1 MFGVIGFVARRRLKA
16 CKQRLEN
23 LFFGWIRFA
32 SGNPADG
39 DVSAGDAIQRA
50 FRIARQVTCDEKKHA
65 KHYRDYA
72 HCPDSHSDYKRSGK
86 RQVPARFWLA
96 EPRRILSF
104 EPMEFSPQQDAAL
117 KAVSRWLRDGRPQVF
132 RLFGYAGTGKTTLAR
147 HFAEH
152 VDGSVQF
159 AAFTGKAAQVL
170 RSKGAVNARTIHSLI
185 YRPRGEEA
193 VSDESTGRTT
203 MSPTFSLN
211 RQSPVAKA
219 ALIVIDE
226 CSMVDEALGRDLM
239 SFGTPIL
246 VLGDPGQLPPI
257 SGGGFFTDHEPDIL
271 LTEIHRQARDN
282 PIIRLALDVREG
294 REFMQGN
301 YGTAQVIGKADVTQ
315 DLVLAADQVLVGANR
330 TRRLYNRRI
339 RALKGYEGE
348 TPVVGD
354 KLVCL
359 RNDPAKGL
367 LNGSLWKVMTSSR
380 ETVKPGINL
389 LVSPEEDDPDRG
401 VSKIKLLKAAFEEP
415 ESDIPWSTKKRYDDF
430 DFGYALTVH
439 KAQGSQWDNVVLFDE
454 SYAFKDTRQRWLYT
468 AITRAAERLTVV
480 R

>member
-1 MFGVIGFVARRRLKA
+1 M
-16 CKQRLEN
+16 Q
-23 LFFGWIRFA
+23 
-32 SGNPADG
+32 
-39 DVSAGDAIQRA
+39 
-50 FRIARQVTCDEKKHA
+50 
-65 KHYRDYA
+65 
-72 HCPDSHSDYKRSGK
+72 
-86 RQVPARFWLA
+86 
-96 EPRRILSF
+96 
-104 EPMEFSPQQDAAL
+104 FSPQQDAAL
-117 KAVSRWLRDGRPQVF
+117 KAVSAWLKSGKPQIF

-152 VDGSVQF
+152 AGGDVQF

-170 RSKGAVNARTIHSLI
+170 RSRGASNARTIHSLI
-185 YRPRGEEA
+185 YRPRGEET
-193 VSDESTGRTT
+193 VSDEATGKT
-203 MSPTFSLN
+203 SIAPTFSLN

-219 ALIVIDE
+219 KLVIIDE

-294 REFMQGN
+294 REFMYGD
-301 YGTAQVIGKADVTQ
+301 YGTAQVIAKTDVTQ
-315 DLVLAADQVLVGANR
+315 DLVLGADQVLVGTNK
-330 TRRLYNRRI
+330 TRRRYNQRLRE
-339 RALKGYEGE
+339 LKGFTAEF
-348 TPVVGD
+348 PQAGD

-367 LNGSLWKVMTSSR
+367 LNGSLWKVMTSSK
-380 ETVKPGINL
+380 ETSKPGINL
-389 LVSPEEDDPDRG
+389 LVSPEDEEPGRG
-401 VSKIKLLKAAFEEP
+401 IAKIKLLKAQFEDP
-415 ESDIPWSTKKRYDDF
+415 DADIPWATKKRYDDF
-430 DFGYALTVH
+430 DYGYALTTH
-439 KAQGSQWDNVVLFDE
+439 KAQGSQWPSVVLFDE
-454 SYAFKDTRQRWLYT
+454 SWAFKETRQRWLYT

>member
-1 MFGVIGFVARRRLKA
+1 M
-16 CKQRLEN
+16 Q
-23 LFFGWIRFA
+23 
-32 SGNPADG
+32 
-39 DVSAGDAIQRA
+39 
-50 FRIARQVTCDEKKHA
+50 
-65 KHYRDYA
+65 
-72 HCPDSHSDYKRSGK
+72 
-86 RQVPARFWLA
+86 
-96 EPRRILSF
+96 
-104 EPMEFSPQQDAAL
+104 FSPQQDDAL
-117 KAVSRWLRDGRPQVF
+117 KAVSRWLKAGQPQIF

-152 VDGSVQF
+152 VDGGVQF

-170 RSKGAVNARTIHSLI
+170 RSKGATNARTIHSLI

-193 VSDESTGRTT
+193 VEDEATGKT
-203 MSPTFSLN
+203 SINPTFSLN
-211 RQSPVAKA
+211 RQSPVARA
-219 ALIVIDE
+219 RLVVIDE

-246 VLGDPGQLPPI
+246 VLGDPAQLPPI
-257 SGGGFFTDHEPDIL
+257 SGGGFFTEHEPDFL

-294 REFMQGN
+294 REFMKGDF
-301 YGTAQVIGKADVTQ
+301 GTAQVIGREEVDQ
-315 DLVLAADQVLVGANR
+315 ELVLDADQVLVGINR
-330 TRRLYNRRI
+330 TRRRYNQRLRE
-339 RALKGYEGE
+339 LKDFDGLF
-348 TPVVGD
+348 PQSGD

-367 LNGSLWKVMTSSR
+367 LNGSLWKVMTASK

-401 VSKIKLLKAAFEEP
+401 VAKIKLLKAAFEDP
-415 ESDIPWSTKKRYDDF
+415 DADIPWSTKKRYDDF
-430 DFGYALTVH
+430 DYGYALTVH

-454 SYAFKDTRQRWLYT
+454 SFAFRDTRQRWLYT